1 MGFLGN
7 GPKTP
12 SHQLQ
17 DLGSAVSPLSGV
29 QGGDPTAERFSTIF
43 ITQNGL
49 SCNIVNCGL
58 SCMWTIVQSLGAK
71 TLDVPRA
78 TLSYAH
84 VRYTCD
90 GNISTEVEVSATFC
104 SAFMGPNRTDRRKNN
119 TTPALEKE
127 GRILKEQTQITCH

>member
-1 MGFLGN
+1 MASPVILLIVDYRAVIGG
-7 GPKTP
+7 
-12 SHQLQ
+12 Q
-17 DLGSAVSPLSGV
+17 DP
-29 QGGDPTAERFSTIF
+29 RR
-43 ITQNGL
+43 
-49 SCNIVNCGL
+49 
-58 SCMWTIVQSLGAK
+58 
-71 TLDVPRA
+71 PRA

-127 GRILKEQTQITCH
+127 GRILKEQTQITSVTSYVQSSVA